1 MSRLKKI
8 FHHPGWLYAFGF
20 LLGGG
25 LHLADKLIVTAMFG
39 MRPESSAAAAF
50 ASTLLFTLNFA
61 VYIFLLLHWVVS
73 LHLRLLPSRE
83 RTYILLAA
91 VMMLFFLLE
100 RAVRY
105 RVALPETLLEH
116 ITWYGYYI
124 PLAVI
129 PSMFLLTCL
138 SVERESRV
146 RKGFRIAVIA
156 LCAFFVLAVA
166 TNDLHMGVFR
176 PLEDGKLT
184 GVWGDYSYGPL
195 YYAFYAYVG
204 LCILLGVVILAAGDR
219 RRGSGRRALPA
230 LLCLLLMFAG
240 MLAFDG
246 IVDVTPWRFPET
258 AVFFLLGCFESCIAT
273 RLIPSNENYAA
284 YFAGIRFPAVIT
296 DCNFQPVY
304 QTAAGGAILR
314 AESSEAANA
323 CEPACHSEEH
333 PDKESHQYSS
343 QSRESLTENSA
354 LRQKFPQDVSAGCL
368 DKECFP
374 HTKGSPEN
382 VISMGSNTDGMLSEA
397 VLTPVD
403 VGAGRVLHGKGLSSG
418 YVFYLSDE
426 SVLRALN
433 EELAD
438 VAEAL
443 EGENDLL
450 RYENKQK
457 EERARI
463 DARNA
468 VYARASKEVYEV
480 QKRISV
486 CLDQAKPG
494 TEDFQKYIARAL
506 LLSAY
511 VKRKT
516 NFVLTY
522 GTNAIE
528 SKESLQKE
536 TSALNRKPGQ
546 SYAGAEITATKK
558 GVVEKEAKK
567 AGYPDEDFL
576 VTKEG
581 STAIFSSEE
590 LFLALKESARFLAL
604 SGIAASVEKTAER
617 SFSYTEV
624 TRLYDTFEII
634 LEALPEG
641 TSALAITLGDGEI
654 SLLPD
659 CGDFPIPS
667 DLPANV
673 TKETEDGQLYLTI
686 SLMA

>member
-1 MSRLKKI
+1 MRMSRLKKI

-184 GVWGDYSYGPL
+184 GVWGDYSYGLL

-230 LLCLLLMFAG
+230 LLCLLLMFTG
-240 MLAFDG
+240 MLAFSG
-246 IVDVTPWRFPET
+246 VVDVTPWRFPET
-258 AVFFLLGCFESCIAT
+258 AVFFMLGCFESCIAT

-296 DCNFQPVY
+296 DSRYQVVY
-304 QTAAGGAILR
+304 QTAAGGSIL
-314 AESSEAANA
+314 AADSWNMANA
-323 CEPACHSEEH
+323 GESACHSEERS
-333 PDKESHQYSS
+333 DEES
-343 QSRESLTENSA
+343 
-354 LRQKFPQDVSAGCL
+354 RQIG
-368 DKECFP
+368 
-374 HTKGSPEN
+374 
-382 VISMGSNTDGMLSEA
+382 LSEA
-397 VLTPVD
+397 ISNPMEM
-403 VGAGRVLHGKGLSSG
+403 GEGKVLHGQGLSSG

-433 EELAD
+433 EELVD

-450 RYENKQK
+450 RYENRQK

-522 GTNAIE
+522 GFNAID
-528 SKESLQKE
+528 SRQSAQK
-536 TSALNRKPGQ
+536 Q
-546 SYAGAEITATKK
+546 
-558 GVVEKEAKK
+558 
-567 AGYPDEDFL
+567 
-576 VTKEG
+576 EG
-581 STAIFSSEE
+581 SEEVFSAEE
-590 LFLALKESARFLAL
+590 LFLALKESANFLAL
-604 SGIAASVEKTAER
+604 SGTAASVEKTTER
-617 SFSYTEV
+617 SFSYEEV
-624 TRLYDTFEII
+624 TMLYDTFEAI
-634 LEALPEG
+634 LEALPET

-659 CGDFPIPS
+659 CGDFPLPA
-667 DLPANV
+667 DLPASV

-686 SLMA
+686 SLPIPQHLRQFDSGMSRGRDPEKDRL

>member
-1 MSRLKKI
+1 MRMSRLKKI

-240 MLAFDG
+240 MLAFSG
-246 IVDVTPWRFPET
+246 VVDVTPWRFPET
-258 AVFFLLGCFESCIAT
+258 AVFFMLGCFESCIAT

-323 CEPACHSEEH
+323 CEPACQ
-333 PDKESHQYSS
+333 ESS
-343 QSRESLTENSA
+343 
-354 LRQKFPQDVSAGCL
+354 
-368 DKECFP
+368 
-374 HTKGSPEN
+374 
-382 VISMGSNTDGMLSEA
+382 LSEA

-494 TEDFQKYIARAL
+494 TEDFRRHIARAL

-511 VKRKT
+511 VKRKI

-522 GTNAIE
+522 GTGE
-528 SKESLQKE
+528 DDSRLGVQKESSPLTRQQG
-536 TSALNRKPGQ
+536 LLH
-546 SYAGAEITATKK
+546 AGAEE
-558 GVVEKEAKK
+558 VVTQKAVVMTDAKK
-567 AGYPDEDFL
+567 MERSDEEVSSKHDKQQEKSAA
-576 VTKEG
+576 V
-581 STAIFSSEE
+581 FSAEE
-590 LFLALKESARFLAL
+590 LFLALKESARFLAFC
-604 SGIAASVEKTAER
+604 GIAASVEKTTER
-617 SFSYTEV
+617 DFSYEEV
-624 TRLYDTFEII
+624 TMLYDTFEAV
-634 LEALPEG
+634 LEALPED
-641 TSALAITLGDGEI
+641 TAALAITLGDGEI

-659 CGDFPIPS
+659 CGAFALPA
-667 DLPANV
+667 DLPANI

-686 SLMA
+686 SMPKKG